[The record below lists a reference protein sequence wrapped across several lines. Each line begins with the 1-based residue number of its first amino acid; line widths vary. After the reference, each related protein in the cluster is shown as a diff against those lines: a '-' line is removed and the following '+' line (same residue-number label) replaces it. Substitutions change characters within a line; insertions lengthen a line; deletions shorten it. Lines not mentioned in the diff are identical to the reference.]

1 MEIEEL
7 KALWQADTAAQA
19 SAHRVSE
26 QDVLHMLERRASVAM
41 RRINRSILIEV
52 VLLVIVTGLSGW
64 WIAGMPDAEQPVR
77 MRWVLGAFAAAMA
90 FYGYKYFALNRIPIT
105 ERNLSRVLQRLTRLL
120 QVYMNVYYVLIA
132 LLPLSFGFGMWQ
144 GFNMA
149 LEADG
154 RGLGDV
160 SAKGWLLL
168 GGVFLAGNAVYLPFC
183 LWYVRML
190 YGRHFRELKRCYRE
204 LMEQR

>member
-7 KALWQADTAAQA
+7 KALWRADAAAQA
-19 SAHRVSE
+19 SAHLVSE
-26 QDVLHMLERRASVAM
+26 QDVLRMLERRASVAM

-52 VLLVIVTGLSGW
+52 VLLLIVTGLSGW
-64 WIAGMPDAEQPVR
+64 WITGLPDGERPVQ
-77 MRWVLGAFAAAMA
+77 MRWLLGAFAAALV

-105 ERNLSRVLQRLTRLL
+105 ERNLSGVLQRLTRLL
-120 QVYMNVYYVLIA
+120 QVYMNVYYALIA
-132 LLPLSFGFGMWQ
+132 LLPLWFGFGMWQ
-144 GFNMA
+144 GFTMA

-183 LWYVRML
+183 LWYVRLL

-204 LMEQR
+204 LIDPR